1 MRFLKSDRR
10 LIGVLLVLAITQLIG
25 WGTIGLPAV
34 IGRDLAAD
42 LGLSLPAVFAGSSV
56 LYVTMGLC
64 APWLARGAVRAVAR
78 EGVGAAWRP
87 QGDDGGYGRCRA
99 RLHLIVLRAGADPL
113 FCGLG

>member
-64 APWLARGAVRAVAR
+64 APWLARAFARHGARKVMMVASLGAV
-78 EGVGAAWRP
+78 P
-87 QGDDGGYGRCRA
+87 GY
-99 RLHLIVLRAGADPL
+99 IVLL
-113 FCGLG
+113 FAPQPMFYFAA